1 MLGKSLT
8 EKLEEKNNDSQI
20 LKHFFNVDD
29 SSKARDMLA
38 EVSQEVTP
46 VEDSKSSD
54 SESGEEELASVSV
67 SKHDSDLINDESD
80 PNERIYLDR
89 MGTIDRRDAQN
100 LSSIFKW
107 IVDTIMALPNV
118 HASDIDQ
125 QY

>member
-38 EVSQEVTP
+38 EVGQEATP

-100 LSSIFKW
+100 LSSIFK
-107 IVDTIMALPNV
+107 
-118 HASDIDQ
+118 
-125 QY
+125 